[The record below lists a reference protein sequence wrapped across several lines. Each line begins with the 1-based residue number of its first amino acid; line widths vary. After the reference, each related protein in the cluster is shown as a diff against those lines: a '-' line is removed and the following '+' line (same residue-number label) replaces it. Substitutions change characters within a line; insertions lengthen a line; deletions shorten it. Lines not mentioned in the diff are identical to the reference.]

1 MLQDVQA
8 LQGDAARMRT
18 MAATIRIFS
27 RLIILGC
34 GLFFALLQAGAGAA
48 QGGPA
53 ATVPLVAEIPLLQDD
68 LGYEALTPAIE
79 RSVHYLGQLPGEKT
93 FALCGEEYSVEWLIE
108 SLLAFQRLIEEEP
121 SPQALTARLKK
132 EFTLCQAKGRGAD
145 KRIFLTGYFE
155 PLFQA
160 SLSKTA
166 IYRYPLYR
174 QPPDLL
180 FTSGAEGKGKKTGR
194 LENGTLVPYFTRA
207 EIEKGWLLAG
217 QELVWLADPVEAFI
231 LHVQGSGQVR
241 LADGSL
247 RRVQFAAK
255 NGHEYRSIGRLLVDR
270 GVMRREEATM
280 PGIVRYLKD
289 HPEEQEAVLHHNDSF
304 VFFRWGDAGAV
315 GPLGSLGEPLT
326 PGRSAALDQDCFPPG
341 SLAFLTSRKP
351 KVNAAGEIIGWEPLR
366 RFVLNQDS
374 GSAITGPGR
383 LDLFWG
389 AGSYAEAAAGNMR
402 HPGTLYFLVK
412 KK

>member
-1 MLQDVQA
+1 MLTVQA
-8 LQGDAARMRT
+8 LQGGAARMRT
-18 MAATIRIFS
+18 MAAATRIFPW
-27 RLIILGC
+27 LIFLGS
-34 GLFFALLQAGAGAA
+34 GLFFALPQAGAA
-48 QGGPA
+48 QGDQA
-53 ATVPLVAEIPLLQDD
+53 ATIPVVSDLPMFHDD
-68 LGYEALTPAIE
+68 LGYESLALAIE
-79 RSVHYLGQLPGEKT
+79 RSVHYLRQLPRGKT
-93 FALCGEEYSVEWLIE
+93 FVLCGEDYSADWLSE
-108 SLLAFQRLIEEEP
+108 SLLAFQKIIGEKP
-121 SPQALTARLKK
+121 SPQALTAILKK
-132 EFTLCQAKGRGAD
+132 EFTLCQAKGGND
-145 KRIFLTGYFE
+145 DNRIFLTGYFE
-155 PLFQA
+155 PLFKA
-160 SLSKTA
+160 SMTKTA
-166 IYRYPLYR
+166 TYHYPLYR
-174 QPPDLL
+174 KPSDLVT
-180 FTSGAEGKGKKTGR
+180 TSDAKDQENKTGR
-194 LENGTLVPYFTRA
+194 LENGAIVPYFTRA
-207 EIEKGWLLAG
+207 EIDKGWLLAG

-231 LHVQGSGQVR
+231 MHVQGSGQIR

-280 PGIVRYLKD
+280 PGIVRYLKA

-326 PGRSAALDQDCFPPG
+326 PGRSVALDQDCFPPG
-341 SLAFLTSRKP
+341 SLAFLASRKP
-351 KVNAAGEIIGWEPLR
+351 KVNAAGEIIGWEPLS

-389 AGSYAEAAAGNMR
+389 GGSYAEAAAGNMR
-402 HPGTLYFLVK
+402 HLGTLYFLVK

>member
-1 MLQDVQA
+1 
-8 LQGDAARMRT
+8 MRT

-34 GLFFALLQAGAGAA
+34 GLFFALLQAEAGAA
-48 QGGPA
+48 TGPPV
-53 ATVPLVAEIPLLQDD
+53 TESPLFEDD
-68 LGYEALTPAIE
+68 LGYEALAPAIE
-79 RSVHYLGQLPGEKT
+79 RSVHYLRQLPGKKT

-108 SLLAFQRLIEEEP
+108 SLRAFQRLIEEES
-121 SPQALTARLKK
+121 SPQALTAMLKK
-132 EFTLCQAKGRGAD
+132 EFTLCQAKGRGSD
-145 KRIFLTGYFE
+145 NRIFLTGYFE
-155 PLFQA
+155 PLFKA

-180 FTSGAEGKGKKTGR
+180 FTSGAKGKKTGR

-231 LHVQGSGQVR
+231 LHVQGSGQIR

-255 NGHEYRSIGRLLVDR
+255 NGHEYRSIGRLLVDQ
-270 GVMRREEATM
+270 GVMRREETTM

-326 PGRSAALDQDCFPPG
+326 PGRSVALDQDCFPPG

-351 KVNAAGEIIGWEPLR
+351 IVNAAGEIIGWEPLR

-389 AGSYAEAAAGNMR
+389 GGSYAEAAAGNMR
-402 HPGTLYFLVK
+402 HPGALYFLVK